1 MLLTGGDGVQAPRAQ
16 AGHGGR
22 AEAWA
27 QGIGMARESL
37 GEETTRLSNALFVGF
52 HRLGASDELVFC
64 MRLGFLVFSSLPS
77 LIPLPYQIFAELAPS
92 LILWTPA
99 D

>member
-16 AGHGGR
+16 TGHGGGVV
-22 AEAWA
+22 AWA
-27 QGIGMARESL
+27 QGIRMARESR
-37 GEETTRLSNALFVGF
+37 GEETMCLSNALFVGF
-52 HRLGASDELVFC
+52 HRLGASDELVSC
-64 MRLGFLVFSSLPS
+64 MRLDFFVFSSLPS
-77 LIPLPYQIFAELAPS
+77 LIPLPHQIFAELAPS